1 MEGKQRDEERRK
13 MCYRW
18 EEASKTVEEDLETTL
33 KKFLTASTQEI
44 FNYLR
49 SSRISQASLMARI
62 NNNYFE
68 IAARILE

>member
-13 MCYRW
+13 MCYRR
-18 EEASKTVEEDLETTL
+18 EEASKTEEDLKTTL

-62 NNNYFE
+62 KNNYFE